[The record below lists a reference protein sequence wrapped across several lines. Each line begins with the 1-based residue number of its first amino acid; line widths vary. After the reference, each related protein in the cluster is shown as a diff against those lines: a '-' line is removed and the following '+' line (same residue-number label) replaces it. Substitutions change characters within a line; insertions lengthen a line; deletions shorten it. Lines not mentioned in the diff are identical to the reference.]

1 MPTVEEFERWL
12 TPQQVADQTR
22 ISKQAI
28 HKQLNNHNLRH
39 ARTNQGVLIDPAEVE
54 KIKAR
59 RARRGSRS
67 DPGEQ

>member
-12 TPQQVADQTR
+12 TPQQVGDRTG

-28 HKQLNNHNLRH
+28 HKQIENHNLRH
-39 ARTNQGVLIDPAEVE
+39 ARTQQGVLIDPCEVE

-59 RARRGSRS
+59 RAARGKGGRA
-67 DPGEQ
+67 